1 MTRSPRPVTLLL
13 TAVALGTALTACGDS
28 GGDGGLGG
36 GGDKK
41 SSGSS
46 ADDWVGALCG
56 ALKDL
61 PDHAKTFQ
69 SELTEKAQDI
79 ATNPKSVQDSFAEAL
94 ALLGDD
100 FEGGSDA
107 LKKAGPPKVQDG
119 EEVQKD
125 VVEALDGVV
134 ELFRDAEDKIKETT
148 ATPDA
153 LGAAALE
160 VGTTIGKGFEEFGD
174 TFEGLDK
181 NDELKKAAEDN
192 ADCKKLEDA

>member
-28 GGDGGLGG
+28 GGSSGLG
-36 GGDKK
+36 DDKKK
-41 SSGSS
+41 SSSS
-46 ADDWVGALCG
+46 ADDWTGALCG

-69 SELTEKAQDI
+69 SELTEKARDI
-79 ATNPKSVQDSFAEAL
+79 ATNPQSVQDSFAEAL

-107 LKKAGPPKVQDG
+107 LKDAGSPEVDGGEKIQEDVLKAL
-119 EEVQKD
+119 E
-125 VVEALDGVV
+125 GVV
-134 ELFRDAEDKIKETT
+134 VLFRDAEKKIKDT
-148 ATPDA
+148 ASTPDA
-153 LGAAALE
+153 LGAAAVE
-160 VGTTIGKGFEEFGD
+160 VGTTIGKGFEEFGE

-181 NDELKKAAEDN
+181 NDALKKAAEDN
-192 ADCKKLEDA
+192 ADCQKLENA